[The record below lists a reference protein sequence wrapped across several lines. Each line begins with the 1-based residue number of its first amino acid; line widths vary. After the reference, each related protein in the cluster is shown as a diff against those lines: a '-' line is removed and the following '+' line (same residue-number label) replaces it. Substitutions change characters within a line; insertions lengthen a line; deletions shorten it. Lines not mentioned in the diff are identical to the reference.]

1 MSAPVHDISPDA
13 DPAIVVPV
21 PEHDDLRAV
30 VRQIVAEHASTEQVL
45 DAVDSVPG
53 YSPGLWSLFSSELDV
68 SAMAVPEAL
77 GGVGFGLRELAVV
90 LEETGAA
97 LLPEPLLASAVLG
110 AQALLLAD
118 HSEDV
123 ATVVAAVAGGQQI
136 ATVAVSATPGTA
148 LVVSGQGARATVSG
162 RLDRV
167 LQAGAA
173 RHLIAPAS
181 TADGQVLVLIDLDDP
196 GAVITERRVMDSTRR
211 QADVTVTDVPII
223 VLVSADGFATAWQTI
238 RDLARIGLASEHVGM
253 VTHLLQMTTDY
264 VNQREQFGRQIGSFQ
279 AIKHR
284 LADVLVDRERARSA
298 ARYAAAVFA
307 QDPSNASLPAAIAAS
322 ICQDAVIRTAHE
334 AVQLHGGIGF
344 TWEHPAHLY
353 VRRALGDEGLFGD
366 SRSHR
371 ADIADLIGI

>member
-1 MSAPVHDISPDA
+1 MSAHVHDISPDA
-13 DPAIVVPV
+13 DPSIVVPV
-21 PEHDDLRAV
+21 PEHDDLRTV
-30 VRQIVAEHASTEQVL
+30 VRQIVAQRASIDQVL
-45 DAVDSVPG
+45 EAIDSVPG
-53 YSPGLWSLFSSELDV
+53 HSPGLWTLLNSELDV

-118 HSEDV
+118 HPEDV
-123 ATVVAAVAGGQQI
+123 APVLAEVASGREI
-136 ATVAVSATPGTA
+136 ATVAVAGTAATA
-148 LVVSGQGARATVSG
+148 LVVADHGTTPTVSG
-162 RLDRV
+162 RVDRV
-167 LQAGAA
+167 LQAGVA

-181 TADGQVLVLIDLDDP
+181 TADGDVLVLMDLDHP
-196 GAVITERRVMDSTRR
+196 GAIITERQVMDSTRR
-211 QADVTVTDVPII
+211 QADVAMTDVPVT
-223 VLVSADGFATAWQTI
+223 VLVSGSRFATVQQSI
-238 RDLARIGLASEHVGM
+238 RDLARIGLAAEHVGM
-253 VTHLLQMTTDY
+253 VTHLLQLTTDY

-307 QDPSNASLPAAIAAS
+307 QDPSKAALPAAIAAS

-334 AVQLHGGIGF
+334 AIQLHGGIGF
-344 TWEHPAHLY
+344 TWEHSAHLY